1 MLISFI
7 GWILLGAITF
17 GIAFI
22 WVIPYMEATYANAYN
37 SLKSALVEVVNEP
50 TVISAEETPEN

>member
-1 MLISFI
+1 MLIFFI

-17 GIAFI
+17 D
-22 WVIPYMEATYANAYN
+22 MEATYANAYN
-37 SLKSALVEVVNEP
+37 SLKSVLVEAVNEP